1 MASQIIK
8 FKASGDDLAGIV
20 HAAAVAQLSPGLF
33 AKRCAIQGAQ
43 GALAGT
49 ELAGIKGEI
58 GALSERV
65 DGAHSAMQSVAADAI
80 AAAFGMARID
90 PKTAR
95 IFAALAARFGID
107 FSQATEA
114 ELCVVAHYICGAWET
129 RKRAANADEQG
140 ASSIAAGRKRLADAG
155 IAL

>member
-1 MASQIIK
+1 MGSQIIK
-8 FKASGDDLAGIV
+8 FKASGGDLEGIV
-20 HAAAVAQLSPGLF
+20 RAARVAELSPGLF

-43 GALAGT
+43 GALAES
-49 ELAGIKGEI
+49 ELAGIKNEI
-58 GALSERV
+58 GALAERV
-65 DGAHSAMQSVAADAI
+65 DGTHSAMQSVVADAV
-80 AAAFGMARID
+80 AAASGMARID

-95 IFAALAARFGID
+95 IFSALAARFGID

-140 ASSIAAGRKRLADAG
+140 ASIAAGRKRLADAG